1 MADIETHTVNE
12 AEFAASSR
20 VGDFRLDV
28 DSTGEEGP
36 TPNEV
41 LLANYASC
49 FTFAMRAE
57 AARDL
62 DLDLGRVETEAE
74 ADLDEDDHLETVRFT
89 VHVGADLDDEQIEAV
104 LGSGKDHC
112 HVHSALRKE
121 LAADITVEPDAF

>member
-12 AEFAASSR
+12 AEFSASSR

-28 DSTGEEGP
+28 DASGEEGP

-49 FTFAMRAE
+49 YSFAMRAE
-57 AARDL
+57 ADHDL

-74 ADLDEDDHLETVRFT
+74 ADLDEDDHLEAVQFT
-89 VHVGADLDDEQIEAV
+89 VHVEADLDDEQVEAV
-104 LGSGKDHC
+104 LAGGENRC
-112 HVHSALRKE
+112 HIHAALREE
-121 LAADITVEPDAF
+121 LAADITVEADAF